1 MALQQKP
8 EQAQADTLIIEAGC
22 IAEERRKRLRKG
34 VADCYGCWI
43 LDRRAAMPKSA
54 SPVRLQ
60 QQLMDSA
67 TLAGARQHRSA
78 AEQIEYWAAL
88 GQQVAGVLDPD
99 KLLEVLSGLAA
110 LKVVPVAGAAV
121 NPEQAFE
128 VLERERQSGQLTEA
142 VSSAPLRYQ
151 ASETKPGWLEQI
163 SPDGRRKVGRF
174 RNGVFEPLQESSSP

>member
-1 MALQQKP
+1 
-8 EQAQADTLIIEAGC
+8 
-22 IAEERRKRLRKG
+22 
-34 VADCYGCWI
+34 
-43 LDRRAAMPKSA
+43 MPKSA

-67 TLAGARQHRSA
+67 ALAGARQHRSA

-110 LKVVPVAGAAV
+110 LKVVPVAWAAV

-128 VLERERQSGQLTEA
+128 VLERERQSGQLTKA
-142 VSSAPLRYQ
+142 VSSASLRYQ

-163 SPDGRRKVGRF
+163 SPDGRRRVGRF
-174 RNGVFEPLQESSSP
+174 RNGVFEPLQDGSAQ